1 MAMTTKARPF
11 ALLLASILIFS
22 LLVQGE
28 QSKVLLVQ
36 GIRAKDGDTALV
48 QLSDGT
54 RMDVRYASINA
65 PGLDQC
71 LGSKAQELNDELVK
85 GKKIWLDV
93 HPVKGG
99 YEMAQGRVLA
109 HVFLSATPTQTSSV
123 SVLLVKAGMA
133 RLDVFNP
140 SDTAIRNGD
149 DFSVRY
155 SDLIISAQIEAVKA
169 RRGIW
174 RERCDRYAGS
184 DLKIAAVK
192 QWSDDEI
199 VYILNRGKR
208 PIDLAA
214 GWTLTDASASDRNTL
229 NLSEHITGTC
239 LLPPGGIMQVHSGS
253 IATGRG
259 DEHTPC
265 DQQAIDFYWT
275 GRRIWNQDKDEA
287 RLYSPDGRLVD
298 VYSYPLDWK

>member
-1 MAMTTKARPF
+1 MVFNKVSLVVLIIGA
-11 ALLLASILIFS
+11 ALLVPFVLHA
-22 LLVQGE
+22 E
-28 QSKVLLVQ
+28 QPEFVKVK
-36 GIRAKDGDTALV
+36 GIRAVDGDTIVV
-48 QLSDGT
+48 QLDGT

-71 LGSKAQELNDELVK
+71 MGKEATAFNDELIK
-85 GKKIWLDV
+85 GKEIWLDV

-99 YEMAQGRVLA
+99 YEMGQGRVLA

-155 SDLIISAQIEAVKA
+155 TDLIISAQTEAIKA

-174 RERCDRYAGS
+174 GECDGYLGS

-214 GWTLTDASASDRNTL
+214 GWTLTDSSASDRNSL
-229 NLSEHITGTC
+229 DLSEHITGTC
-239 LLPPGGIMQVHSGS
+239 LLPPGGIMRVHSGS

-287 RLYSPDGRLVD
+287 RLYSPDRRLVD
-298 VYSYPLDWK
+298 VYPYPLDWK